1 MAIASTNVAN
11 RKLFVRGLAWETSSE
26 TLLAAFEQ
34 YGEIEEGAVITDR
47 TTGRSRGFGFVT
59 FKSSESAYRALREP
73 TKMIDGRA
81 AMCNLA
87 AAGPTSH
94 PTATSVAAASSHGGG
109 DSGYQYRPSYS
120 SGADLVYRKL
130 YVWGLHFDTTNE
142 TFKDYF
148 SQYGEIEEGAVAF
161 DRETHK
167 SRGFGFVTY
176 RSADDARKA
185 LVEPTKFIDGRKVQ
199 VKYALD
205 GTKEK
210 NAFAQAQAQL
220 QQQQQLAAAL
230 TGVALQNPL
239 AFSPYAFPGGLPA
252 SAFGSAGLQGMGFPT
267 AATAMAP
274 AEDDDGEAADEPP
287 NDAPA
292 RTGLDFLRALHANP
306 PPVGVT
312 EVGESS
318 SAASKKR
325 RRFAQAVLPYGTPPA
340 KPTPTSAPVQA
351 PKRVSRELTAAEKAE
366 EKFLKA
372 QQLYITQWLPKFDGL
387 LLDKNEEGL
396 PILRC
401 SICVEHGK
409 DDAKFGRNGTG
420 GRDLQLGLMRFHE
433 LSGRH
438 DEAMKRQRTLMAE
451 IEKQKRID
459 DFVNTDKEG
468 ARLTRLMRGVEFIC
482 DHDAPIAMFPKLIC

>member
-1 MAIASTNVAN
+1 MDQSDKKRRVDNGSGASDFVLNEMEMRKMLEMLSKEDLVSLLLDAALKHETVAEQVMAIASTNVAN

-142 TFKDYF
+142 TFKDFF

-267 AATAMAP
+267 AAT
-274 AEDDDGEAADEPP
+274 GAAGGAAAGGQSPGQQ
-287 NDAPA
+287 NQAA
-292 RTGLDFLRALHANP
+292 AAAAAAQQY
-306 PPVGVT
+306 V
-312 EVGESS
+312 SS
-318 SAASKKR
+318 LGAAASG
-325 RRFAQAVLPYGTPPA
+325 AGATGG
-340 KPTPTSAPVQA
+340 
-351 PKRVSRELTAAEKAE
+351 AA
-366 EKFLKA
+366 
-372 QQLYITQWLPKFDGL
+372 
-387 LLDKNEEGL
+387 
-396 PILRC
+396 
-401 SICVEHGK
+401 
-409 DDAKFGRNGTG
+409 GTG
-420 GRDLQLGLMRFHE
+420 GVQVSYGFGSVAPGGLGTTFFT
-433 LSGRH
+433 
-438 DEAMKRQRTLMAE
+438 Q
-451 IEKQKRID
+451 
-459 DFVNTDKEG
+459 
-468 ARLTRLMRGVEFIC
+468 
-482 DHDAPIAMFPKLIC
+482 

>member
-1 MAIASTNVAN
+1 MEMRKMLEMLSKEDLVSLLLDAALKHETVAEQVMAIASTNVAN

-59 FKSSESAYRALREP
+59 FKSSESAYMALREP

-94 PTATSVAAASSHGGG
+94 PTATSVAAASSHGGGGG

-220 QQQQQLAAAL
+220 QQQQQLAAPLTLPSPLFRFCRSPPPSQGRKVQVKYALDGTKEKNAFAQAQAQLQQQQQLAAAL

-267 AATAMAP
+267 AATGAV
-274 AEDDDGEAADEPP
+274 GGAAAGGQSPGQQ
-287 NDAPA
+287 NQAA
-292 RTGLDFLRALHANP
+292 AAAAAAQQY
-306 PPVGVT
+306 V
-312 EVGESS
+312 SS
-318 SAASKKR
+318 LGAAASG
-325 RRFAQAVLPYGTPPA
+325 AG
-340 KPTPTSAPVQA
+340 
-351 PKRVSRELTAAEKAE
+351 AAGGA
-366 EKFLKA
+366 A
-372 QQLYITQWLPKFDGL
+372 
-387 LLDKNEEGL
+387 
-396 PILRC
+396 
-401 SICVEHGK
+401 
-409 DDAKFGRNGTG
+409 GTG
-420 GRDLQLGLMRFHE
+420 GVQVSYGFGSVAPGGLGTTFFT
-433 LSGRH
+433 
-438 DEAMKRQRTLMAE
+438 Q
-451 IEKQKRID
+451 
-459 DFVNTDKEG
+459 
-468 ARLTRLMRGVEFIC
+468 
-482 DHDAPIAMFPKLIC
+482 

>member
-1 MAIASTNVAN
+1 MVTTWERLLTIDGDRALKHETVAEQVMAIASTNVAN

-59 FKSSESAYRALREP
+59 FKSSESAYMALREP

-94 PTATSVAAASSHGGG
+94 PTATSVAAASSHGGGGG

-267 AATAMAP
+267 AGT
-274 AEDDDGEAADEPP
+274 GAAGGAAGGQSPGQQ
-287 NDAPA
+287 NQAA
-292 RTGLDFLRALHANP
+292 AAAAAAQQY
-306 PPVGVT
+306 V
-312 EVGESS
+312 SS
-318 SAASKKR
+318 LGAAASG
-325 RRFAQAVLPYGTPPA
+325 AG
-340 KPTPTSAPVQA
+340 
-351 PKRVSRELTAAEKAE
+351 AAGGA
-366 EKFLKA
+366 A
-372 QQLYITQWLPKFDGL
+372 
-387 LLDKNEEGL
+387 
-396 PILRC
+396 
-401 SICVEHGK
+401 
-409 DDAKFGRNGTG
+409 GTG
-420 GRDLQLGLMRFHE
+420 GVQVSYGFGSVAPGGLGTTFFT
-433 LSGRH
+433 
-438 DEAMKRQRTLMAE
+438 Q
-451 IEKQKRID
+451 
-459 DFVNTDKEG
+459 
-468 ARLTRLMRGVEFIC
+468 
-482 DHDAPIAMFPKLIC
+482 